1 MKRSIIKIV
10 LILIAVLYI
19 IGIICVPF
27 MEPLRFNVFAWIIF
41 AVYLLCAIFI
51 CGLLGNKNKQY
62 GATDEEKKEGKISQ
76 ELLKERNKWFM
87 GQGIINEAKENFEV

>member
-1 MKRSIIKIV
+1 MEREGDHNEKSIIKIV

-51 CGLLGNKNKQY
+51 CGLLGIRINS
-62 GATDEEKKEGKISQ
+62 TWRPMKKKR
-76 ELLKERNKWFM
+76 KERFLRNC
-87 GQGIINEAKENFEV
+87 